1 MKKEE
6 KNWCRYGQVID
17 DARIML
23 NSIQTWKVNYVRRE
37 ANGIAHRLAKEAL
50 FLLDEQG
57 HMEESRYIV
66 DIVGAGII
74 PLLEGLLFIGI

>member
-23 NSIQTWKVNYVRRE
+23 NSLQTWKVNHVRRE
-37 ANGIAHRLAKEAL
+37 AYGIAHRLAKEAL
-50 FLLDEQG
+50 FLIDEQV
-57 HMEESRYIV
+57 HMEES
-66 DIVGAGII
+66 
-74 PLLEGLLFIGI
+74 PLYFWHRRSWDQSTS

>member
-37 ANGIAHRLAKEAL
+37 ANGIAHRLAKEAP
-50 FLLDEQG
+50 FLLDEQVPYVLG
-57 HMEESRYIV
+57 ILVYIQN
-66 DIVGAGII
+66 
-74 PLLEGLLFIGI
+74 P